1 MTAPHFQLESLPY
14 QTDAVDA
21 VVRVFDGTPKTLA
34 HEQAGNRCPL
44 SWEQLKDNIQKLAH
58 RHRISDERLHLT
70 EPLQGQPILI
80 EGARLAALMIEHN
93 LGVSTAQTF
102 ALKRLD
108 TDFFEED

>member
-1 MTAPHFQLESLPY
+1 MTATPFQLESLTY

-21 VVRVFDGTPKTLA
+21 VVRVFDGTPKTQVHELA
-34 HEQAGNRCPL
+34 G
-44 SWEQLKDNIQKLAH
+44 
-58 RHRISDERLHLT
+58 
-70 EPLQGQPILI
+70 ILI